1 MKILDN
7 IRKNRIKRR
16 ELLEKTIEEENEIRK
31 QKIKSRENI
40 TKTAIEKVGNRD
52 INIGCPFL
60 GINSDGPV
68 MELAQDPENREEP
81 FGWPRG
87 TVRGILT
94 LIVVEGFFLMTM
106 LMLYMFDMPLTIVF
120 DMWKILAGVFGLVV
134 ASYFWSRVK
143 MGRGGNMFNPF
154 GGIY

>member
-16 ELLEKTIEEENEIRK
+16 ELIEKTIEDENEIRK

-40 TKTAIEKVGNRD
+40 TKTAIEKMGDRD
-52 INIGCPFL
+52 INIGCPLL
-60 GINSDGPV
+60 GNSKNGSLL
-68 MELAQDPENREEP
+68 ELSKDPDNLQEP

-94 LIVVEGFFLMTM
+94 LWIVVGFFLITM
-106 LMLYMFDMPLTIVF
+106 LMLYIFDLPLEMVF
-120 DMWKILAGVFGLVV
+120 DMWKILAGVFSVVV
-134 ASYFWSRVK
+134 ASYFWSRIK
-143 MGRGGNMFNPF
+143 MGRGNNGFNPF
-154 GGIY
+154 